1 MAKIWRLLDTSS
13 LSCNS
18 AGCAYIVGISE
29 ETNTGDNAGANV
41 VPSEWR
47 LVDLGKSESSSL
59 VGVLDVGEVIVEVV
73 EGGVSTRGL
82 GAGGRSG
89 HCVEA
94 VAMTK
99 DDVD

>member
-1 MAKIWRLLDTSS
+1 
-13 LSCNS
+13 
-18 AGCAYIVGISE
+18 
-29 ETNTGDNAGANV
+29 V
-41 VPSEWR
+41 VPSEGR
-47 LVDLGKSESSSL
+47 FVNLGKSESSSL
-59 VGVLDVGEVIVEVV
+59 VGVLDVSEVIVEVV

-82 GAGGRSG
+82 GAGDRSC